1 MFRIRSATVLMLVLG
16 LLLLGQ
22 SLAQS
27 QQTDV
32 SKADGPVTAR
42 AVPLLDGVPRGV
54 QFPVAVVLDVPAP
67 FHINPDKP
75 QISKGLDY
83 LIPTTLTAEPV
94 KGLRFGQVQFPP
106 AKKVTVQYSG
116 KPELAAAYQGRTVLF
131 LPVVVD
137 DDAPRREV
145 LLKLAL
151 RFQACDEQSCL
162 PPRMV
167 ELSIR
172 LKETLPAFEK
182 FPAPE
187 DLELFKSFDPS
198 VFAAMRNGQVA
209 QPTATNASAA
219 APSSKPAA
227 ADPNAVTL
235 DFFGHSIGLD
245 AGSPV
250 GLSLVM
256 LAALVAGM
264 LLNFTPCVLPVI
276 PLKVLSLHRQAGS
289 DGGRVRVLKLGLV
302 FSAGI
307 IGSFVVLGALVAG
320 LVGGLQKLE
329 WGQIF
334 SYPAV
339 SVVLGLIII
348 AMALGMFELYEIR
361 LPQSVYMLSPSHDTL
376 LGNALMGVLT
386 AVLSTPCTGPMLGGT
401 VAWAAKQP
409 AWLSLL
415 TFSVMGLGMAL
426 PYVVLMLNPK
436 WVDRLP
442 RSGPAS
448 VLVKQIMG
456 LLLLAVAAFFLGP
469 VIPGKNEWWLVAVM
483 IVGAMGWMT
492 WRAFVLTKRLPLRI
506 ATIVPALLLSII
518 AIYGAVL
525 LTSAG
530 PIPWQP
536 FTPDALA
543 QAQKQGRTILVE
555 FTADWCGN
563 CKALELTTYRDKK
576 LASLFAEKD
585 ALALQV
591 DLTSESN
598 VQGWELQRKLGGG
611 GGIPLAAVYLNGAT
625 EPSRVFQGL
634 FGSDQLIAALQG
646 ETTSKPAR

>member
-1 MFRIRSATVLMLVLG
+1 MQYTG
-16 LLLLGQ
+16 
-22 SLAQS
+22 
-27 QQTDV
+27 
-32 SKADGPVTAR
+32 KPEPVTA
-42 AVPLLDGVPRGV
+42 
-54 QFPVAVVLDVPAP
+54 
-67 FHINPDKP
+67 
-75 QISKGLDY
+75 
-83 LIPTTLTAEPV
+83 
-94 KGLRFGQVQFPP
+94 
-106 AKKVTVQYSG
+106 
-116 KPELAAAYQGRTVLF
+116 YQGKTVLL
-131 LPVVVD
+131 LPVVLE
-137 DDAPRREV
+137 DDAAV
-145 LLKLAL
+145 GDVTLNLTLG
-151 RFQACDEQSCL
+151 FQACDEQSCL
-162 PPRMV
+162 PPRKV
-167 ELSIR
+167 KLQVKLSV
-172 LKETLPAFEK
+172 LDAKNALSPVTGEA
-182 FPAPE
+182 A
-187 DLELFKSFDPS
+187 LFTNFDAS
-198 VFAAMRNGQVA
+198 VYAAMLRGQTS
-209 QPTATNASAA
+209 QTTTDSATNV
-219 APSSKPAA
+219 SSKPAA
-227 ADPNAVTL
+227 VDPNAVTL

-289 DGGRVRVLKLGLV
+289 GGGKTRVLKLGLV

-339 SVVLGLIII
+339 SVVLGLIIV

-426 PYVVLMLNPK
+426 PYMVLMLNPK

-448 VLVKQIMG
+448 VLVKQVMG

-506 ATIVPALLLSII
+506 ATIVPAAILSAL

-536 FTPDALA
+536 FTAEALA
-543 QAQKQGRTILVE
+543 KAQQQGRTVLVE

-598 VQGWELQRKLGGG
+598 TQGWELQRKLGGG
-611 GGIPLAAVYLNGAT
+611 GGIPLAAVYLNGAA
-625 EPSRVFQGL
+625 EPARVFQGL